1 MRTPRPKA
9 IALAA
14 IVSILA
20 SAPAMAFAQQEQ
32 AQAAT
37 EVTVDLSGLNR
48 GSRHEPLVQTSDT
61 RQLIAVGVATVGAGL
76 TCLGLYIKRNQ

>member
-14 IVSILA
+14 IVGILA

-37 EVTVDLSGLNR
+37 EVTVDLSGLDR
-48 GSRHEPLVQTSDT
+48 GSHNEPLAQTSDT
-61 RQLIAVGVATVGAGL
+61 RQLIAVGVATAGAGL
-76 TCLGLYIKRNQ
+76 TCLGLRIKRNQ

>member
-14 IVSILA
+14 IVGILA
-20 SAPAMAFAQQEQ
+20 SAPVVAFAQQEQ
-32 AQAAT
+32 TQAAT

-48 GSRHEPLVQTSDT
+48 GGRHELLAQTSDT
-61 RQLIAVGVATVGAGL
+61 RQLIAVGVATAGAGL
-76 TCLGLYIKRNQ
+76 TCLGLHIKRTQ

>member
-1 MRTPRPKA
+1 MRTPRPKT

-48 GSRHEPLVQTSDT
+48 GSRHEALVQTSDT
-61 RQLIAVGVATVGAGL
+61 QQLIAVGVATVGAGL
-76 TCLGLYIKRNQ
+76 TCLGLHIKRNQ

>member
-14 IVSILA
+14 IVGILA
-20 SAPAMAFAQQEQ
+20 SAPAIAFAQQEQ

-37 EVTVDLSGLNR
+37 EVT
-48 GSRHEPLVQTSDT
+48 SRNEPLAQTSDT
-61 RQLIAVGVATVGAGL
+61 RQLIAVGVATAGAGL
-76 TCLGLYIKRNQ
+76 TCLGLHIKRNQ

>member
-14 IVSILA
+14 VVGILA

-48 GSRHEPLVQTSDT
+48 DSRHEPLAQTNDT
-61 RQLIAVGVATVGAGL
+61 RQLIAAGFATAGAGL
-76 TCLGLYIKRNQ
+76 TCLGLRIKRNQ

>member
-14 IVSILA
+14 IVGILA
-20 SAPAMAFAQQEQ
+20 SAPTMAFAQQEQ

-48 GSRHEPLVQTSDT
+48 RHEPLAQTSDT
-61 RQLIAVGVATVGAGL
+61 RQLIATGAATVGAGL
-76 TCLGLYIKRNQ
+76 TCLGLHIKRNQ

>member
-61 RQLIAVGVATVGAGL
+61 RQLIAVGVGAVGAGL
-76 TCLGLYIKRNQ
+76 TCLGLHIKRNQ

>member
-9 IALAA
+9 IALTA
-14 IVSILA
+14 IVGILA

-37 EVTVDLSGLNR
+37 EVTVDLSGLYR
-48 GSRHEPLVQTSDT
+48 GSRLESLAQTSDT
-61 RQLIAVGVATVGAGL
+61 RQLIAVGVATAGAGL
-76 TCLGLYIKRNQ
+76 TCLGLYIKRNR

>member
-14 IVSILA
+14 IIGVLA

-32 AQAAT
+32 VQAAA

-48 GSRHEPLVQTSDT
+48 GSRREPLAQTSDT

-76 TCLGLYIKRNQ
+76 TCLGLHIKRNQ

>member
-14 IVSILA
+14 IVGILA
-20 SAPAMAFAQQEQ
+20 LAPAAAFAQQEQ

-37 EVTVDLSGLNR
+37 EVTVDLSDLDR
-48 GSRHEPLVQTSDT
+48 GGRHEPLAQTSDT
-61 RQLIAVGVATVGAGL
+61 SQLIAIGVATAGAGL
-76 TCLGLYIKRNQ
+76 TCLGLHIKRTQ

>member
-14 IVSILA
+14 IVGILA

-37 EVTVDLSGLNR
+37 EVTVDLSDLNR
-48 GSRHEPLVQTSDT
+48 DSRHEPLVQTSDT

-76 TCLGLYIKRNQ
+76 TRLGLHIKRNQ

>member
-61 RQLIAVGVATVGAGL
+61 RQLIAVGVATVGAVL
-76 TCLGLYIKRNQ
+76 TCLGLHIKRNQ

>member
-14 IVSILA
+14 IVGILA

-48 GSRHEPLVQTSDT
+48 DSRHEPLAQTPGNSL
-61 RQLIAVGVATVGAGL
+61 RQAPPRQG
-76 TCLGLYIKRNQ
+76 QD

>member
-9 IALAA
+9 IALAV
-14 IVSILA
+14 IVGILA

-48 GSRHEPLVQTSDT
+48 GIRHEPLAQTSDT

-76 TCLGLYIKRNQ
+76 TCLGLHIKRNQ

>member
-61 RQLIAVGVATVGAGL
+61 RQLIAVGVATVGVGL
-76 TCLGLYIKRNQ
+76 TCLGLHIKRNQ